1 MIARLA
7 HLCIHVQDVNR
18 SIDFYSTKLGLP
30 VKFTFEKNGKLNGA
44 YFGCGGN
51 SYIEIFEVP
60 YAERVNTSLQHF
72 CLETEDID
80 AFIADVRSRGVACT
94 DKSLGCDETWQAW
107 MEDPDGNKFEVHQ
120 YTPRSF
126 QHQGGVAVVNW

>member
-1 MIARLA
+1 M
-7 HLCIHVQDVNR
+7 
-18 SIDFYSTKLGLP
+18 
-30 VKFTFEKNGKLNGA
+30 
-44 YFGCGGN
+44 
-51 SYIEIFEVP
+51 
-60 YAERVNTSLQHF
+60 
-72 CLETEDID
+72 
-80 AFIADVRSRGVACT
+80 RSRGVACT